1 MDRPV
6 AMDQERLDA
15 ILYTAAIIVAL
26 ITVRRVMRRSKRPAV
41 VAKLKT
47 NDAEIARRL
56 QVLESLLDQA
66 VDP

>member
-1 MDRPV
+1 
-6 AMDQERLDA
+6 MDQERLDA

>member
-1 MDRPV
+1 
-6 AMDQERLDA
+6 MDQERLDA

-56 QVLESLLDQA
+56 QVLESLLEQA
-66 VDP
+66 IDP

>member
-1 MDRPV
+1 
-6 AMDQERLDA
+6 MDQERLDA

-41 VAKLKT
+41 VAKIKA